1 MRWFTWIR
9 KRRWEQRM
17 ASEFRFHM
25 ETQVDEY
32 VRQGVPRDEAEQ
44 RVRREFGPVELAKDE
59 CRDQK
64 PTEWLEQL
72 FRDTRYA
79 LRSLRRAPGFTATA
93 IVTLALGIGR
103 TPPSSVLCI
112 AYCCGRCRIPNPIG

>member
-93 IVTLALGIGR
+93 IVTLALGIGAN
-103 TPPSSVLCI
+103 TAVFSVVHSVLL
-112 AYCCGRCRIPNPIG
+112 